1 MKLGHATIVTEDP
14 ESARRFLCAIVGLSE
29 GPRPPFSVNGHWLY
43 ANGQPVIHLIEEP
56 GASRATSASSRI
68 DHVGLPVNTAQEW
81 SALLDRIQVSRVPY
95 EIREVPLCGERQLF
109 VLVARLVQDH
119 VGPSPAQA
127 FSRIAQEGL
136 DRRRLSRVLDYIQAH
151 LENDLTVDHSHPRL
165 KGSDLAVTRHLAF
178 GKNEHTPFLVRQLA
192 HVAKRLERAKALLI
206 RGDRSLI
213 DIALTLSFSC
223 QANFTRA
230 FRRATGRTPGQYR
243 RSFRSSDESRCE
255 APVVGRFL
263 EFGRDGEPV
272 VT

>member
-68 DHVGLPVNTAQEW
+68 DHVGLPFDTAQEW

-119 VGPSPAQA
+119 VSPSPAQA

-151 LENDLTVDHSHPRL
+151 LESDLTVD
-165 KGSDLAVTRHLAF
+165 
-178 GKNEHTPFLVRQLA
+178 QLA
-192 HVAKRLERAKALLI
+192 GIACLSRFHFARAFKASTGQSPHRYVSAKRLERAKALLI

-243 RSFRSSDESRCE
+243 RSFRSSDESRRE
-255 APVVGRFL
+255 APVVGRLL